1 MQVAIQVTVFFIIFV
16 DLRIL
21 VFKLC
26 NLFDQVLVV
35 QKQKL
40 GYLAQADSL
49 ICHSYF
55 QVN

>member
-55 QVN
+55 LVN